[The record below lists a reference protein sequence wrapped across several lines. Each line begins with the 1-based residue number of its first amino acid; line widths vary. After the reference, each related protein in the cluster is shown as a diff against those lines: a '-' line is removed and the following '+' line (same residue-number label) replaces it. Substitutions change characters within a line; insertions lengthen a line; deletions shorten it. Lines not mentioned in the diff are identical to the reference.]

1 MRRCPVCF
9 GWINNKAAKCKH
21 CQSVIKRN
29 ENCEDTDYAEYV
41 THGFRVIERECEALD
56 NEISAMAGSF
66 FQRHLYT
73 EEELLNSKHLEKIS
87 SIANKMGDDIENWK
101 VNKKLSLR
109 IESMFHN
116 ELYMAEERVNRI
128 LERLKNRHYTLWER
142 ISEFFVFTY
151 YFIFNIALFNIKGVM
166 PDMKTPK
173 KYAKPLRI
181 INKTFENLNKA
192 FHNKEDD
199 EEVDDIEKMNA

>member
-1 MRRCPVCF
+1 MRRCPVCY

-21 CQSVIKRN
+21 CQSIIEN
-29 ENCEDTDYAEYV
+29 EYGDNIDYVEYIN
-41 THGFRVIERECEALD
+41 HGFSVIERECEAMDDKIAL
-56 NEISAMAGSF
+56 MTGTF
-66 FQRHLYT
+66 FQRHQYT

-87 SIANKMGDDIENWK
+87 SIANKMGDDIQNWK
-101 VNKKLSLR
+101 ANEKLSAK
-109 IESMFHN
+109 IETMFQN
-116 ELYMAEERVNRI
+116 KLYMAEERVNHI
-128 LERLKNRHYTLWER
+128 MERLKNRRYTFWER
-142 ISEFFVFTY
+142 VSEFFVFTY

-192 FHNKEDD
+192 FHTKDEED
-199 EEVDDIEKMNA
+199 EEVEDIEEMNA